1 VLTER
6 RYEGMLSNMFLDLAG
21 EELYDKVSR
30 EISRMV
36 NYAPL
41 NQTHFPP
48 VVQRP
53 P

>member
-1 VLTER
+1 
-6 RYEGMLSNMFLDLAG
+6 MLLNIFLDLAS

-36 NYAPL
+36 NYTLL
-41 NQTHFPP
+41 NQSHFPL
-48 VVQRP
+48 VMQRP

>member
-1 VLTER
+1 
-6 RYEGMLSNMFLDLAG
+6 MLLNMFLDLAS

-30 EISRMV
+30 EIYRMV

-41 NQTHFPP
+41 NETRFPP
-48 VVQRP
+48 VVQYP